1 MDTNVVLLL
10 SFIPS
15 CTDISTFCCLGSK
28 NLLFHLSTKSQST
41 INLNMKMQFC
51 VFAIHFLSQLRT
63 LSLIIKAIER
73 NLLMDYC
80 SEAVKQ
86 SEVQNI
92 ISCLTAR
99 WFWQCAGNA
108 QRGCIAVASLF
119 PIIVQNGLSGPP
131 TASLASHRR
140 HFISAKNLILSCVY
154 VPVPQVPVL
163 CHLFYKHSSGRIGQ
177 IGSHRSAVKSIKMVH
192 HHQNALTHYC
202 DWRHVSWRFP
212 VYET

>member
-10 SFIPS
+10 FFIPS

-28 NLLFHLSTKSQST
+28 TFFSICQLKNPQSQST

-51 VFAIHFLSQLRT
+51 VFAIHFLLQLRT

-119 PIIVQNGLSGPP
+119 PIIVQNGSSGPP
-131 TASLASHRR
+131 MASLASHR
-140 HFISAKNLILSCVY
+140 IIQNTNTK
-154 VPVPQVPVL
+154 
-163 CHLFYKHSSGRIGQ
+163 YKYKYKIQ
-177 IGSHRSAVKSIKMVH
+177 I
-192 HHQNALTHYC
+192 
-202 DWRHVSWRFP
+202 
-212 VYET
+212 

>member
-10 SFIPS
+10 FFIPS

-51 VFAIHFLSQLRT
+51 VFAIHFLLQLRT
-63 LSLIIKAIER
+63 LSLIIKAVER

-99 WFWQCAGNA
+99 
-108 QRGCIAVASLF
+108 
-119 PIIVQNGLSGPP
+119 
-131 TASLASHRR
+131 
-140 HFISAKNLILSCVY
+140 
-154 VPVPQVPVL
+154 
-163 CHLFYKHSSGRIGQ
+163 
-177 IGSHRSAVKSIKMVH
+177 
-192 HHQNALTHYC
+192 
-202 DWRHVSWRFP
+202 
-212 VYET
+212 